1 MSENLK
7 RHYEPHLL
15 NLVVSSDKNLTKIN
29 KFVPLP
35 VESNPAQRVD
45 WKERVGNE
53 GRGELDRRGSKSG
66 RFVRVSSARRKEGF
80 GVRVHAFDG
89 AIPTPRWSVSLRA
102 PDSRQLTA
110 ADSRL
115 SPR

>member
-1 MSENLK
+1 MLKLIIIKRLRVSLHCKDMSENLK

-45 WKERVGNE
+45 WKERSWK
-53 GRGELDRRGSKSG
+53 RGSG
-66 RFVRVSSARRKEGF
+66 QIR
-80 GVRVHAFDG
+80 
-89 AIPTPRWSVSLRA
+89 
-102 PDSRQLTA
+102 
-110 ADSRL
+110 
-115 SPR
+115 